1 MNEFETPHDNRKRLS
16 GTQIFRAIAI
26 VSAMLS
32 AVSWIY
38 RFIEEH
44 SRYQEIWF
52 YILFPVF
59 FWALFAGPL
68 FLILNNKRYLRI
80 LAGILLVP
88 TSLLW
93 VLSILIGFFGL
104 RIH

>member
-1 MNEFETPHDNRKRLS
+1 MSEFEMSDDNPKRLS
-16 GTQIFRAIAI
+16 GAQIVRAIAI

-52 YILFPVF
+52 YILVPVL

-104 RIH
+104 KIH